1 MYAKLINGQLGRAP
15 KTVQWSGHMVNNPSA
30 DKLKE
35 LGYKEV
41 TYTETP
47 GDAPEGKHYE
57 ASWVDGDTITQVWT
71 LVDDPVTE
79 PSLEERLQ
87 AEIAERTERDEMMEE
102 CILEMSE
109 MVYS

>member
-1 MYAKLINGQLGRAP
+1 MYAKLINGQLRRAP

-30 DKLKE
+30 DKLIQ

-41 TYTETP
+41 TYT
-47 GDAPEGKHYE
+47 DAPSDASEGKHYE
-57 ASWVDGDTITQVWT
+57 PSWVEGDTITQVWT
-71 LVDDPVTE
+71 LVDDPVME

-87 AEIAERTERDEMMEE
+87 AEITERTERDDMIEG

-109 MVYS
+109 MVYG